1 MATGAT
7 YALDKDTEVNVSWVM
22 VWFGNISVDQ
32 SKALSGDRISGEFK
46 NAWIQALT
54 GNMT

>member
-32 SKALSGDRISGEFK
+32 NKAL
-46 NAWIQALT
+46 
-54 GNMT
+54 